1 MLIIVK
7 TRLLCDLMKTP
18 YKASTENS
26 SEETRPNYIIETWD
40 KPQPSTRRRNIRRGL
55 RTGCL
60 VFGVIFT
67 CLLVTASV
75 YFLMPIR
82 TNLLVLGIDRTPEGT
97 SLGRSD
103 TNILITIKPLRP
115 YVGFLSIPRDLWVTI
130 PGVGENRINT
140 AHYFAEGQEPG
151 SGPYASLD
159 TIEQNFGVHVEH
171 FLRIRFD
178 GIVELVEAMGGLD
191 IELLN
196 PKAGFPPGEHHLSG
210 EQSLAFVR
218 DRQGTDDFFRMQQGQ
233 FFITEVV
240 EQLIQPKTW
249 PRIPAV
255 VGAINRSIDTNL
267 PLWVWP
273 RLAFALLR
281 SGTGGIDYQVIGR
294 DMVSSSTTSEGAQVL
309 IPDWS
314 LINPMV
320 EEIFGE

>member
-1 MLIIVK
+1 
-7 TRLLCDLMKTP
+7 MKP
-18 YKASTENS
+18 RYKASTENS
-26 SEETRPNYIIETWD
+26 SEETRPNYVIETWD
-40 KPQPSTRRRNIRRGL
+40 KPHPSSRGRAFRRVL

-67 CLLVTASV
+67 CLLVLASV
-75 YFLMPIR
+75 YLLMPFR

-97 SLGRSD
+97 ALGRSD

-115 YVGFLSIPRDLWVTI
+115 YIGMLSIPRDLWVTI

-151 SGPYASLD
+151 SGPYAALD
-159 TIEQNFGVHVEH
+159 TIEQNFRVHVEH
-171 FLRIRFD
+171 YLRIRFD
-178 GIVELVEAMGGLD
+178 GIVDLVDAMGGLD

-196 PKAGFPPGEHHLSG
+196 PMAGLPPGEHHLSG

-233 FFITEVV
+233 FFVTEII

-255 VGAINRSIDTNL
+255 VVAINDSIDTNL

-273 RLAFALLR
+273 RLAFALVR
-281 SGTGGIDYQVIGR
+281 SGTSGIDYQVIGR
-294 DMVSSSTTSEGAQVL
+294 DMVSSTTTSEGAQIL
-309 IPDWS
+309 IPDWL
-314 LINPMV
+314 LINPLV
-320 EEIFGE
+320 EGIFGQ

>member
-1 MLIIVK
+1 
-7 TRLLCDLMKTP
+7 MKPP
-18 YKASTENS
+18 YKASTENH
-26 SEETRPNYIIETWD
+26 SEETRPNYVIETWD
-40 KPQPSTRRRNIRRGL
+40 KPHPSSRSRAIRSIV

-60 VFGVIFT
+60 VLGVIFA

-75 YFLMPIR
+75 YFLMPFR
-82 TNLLVLGIDRTPEGT
+82 TNLLVLGIDRSPEGT

-103 TNILITIKPLRP
+103 TNILMTIKPLRP
-115 YVGFLSIPRDLWVTI
+115 YVGILSVPRDLWVTI

-151 SGPYASLD
+151 SGPFAAMD
-159 TIEQNFGVHVEH
+159 TIELNFGVHVEH

-178 GIVELVEAMGGLD
+178 GIVELVESMGGLD

-196 PKAGFPPGEHHLSG
+196 PMAGLPPGEHHLSG

-218 DRQGTDDFFRMQQGQ
+218 DRQGTDDFFRIQQGQ

-255 VGAINRSIDTNL
+255 VGVINRSIDTNL

-273 RLAFALLR
+273 RLAFALVR
-281 SGTGGIDYQVIGR
+281 TGTRGVDYQAIGR
-294 DMVSSSTTSEGAQVL
+294 DMVSSTTTSEGAQVL
-309 IPDWS
+309 IPDWA
-314 LINPMV
+314 LINPLV

>member
-1 MLIIVK
+1 
-7 TRLLCDLMKTP
+7 MKP
-18 YKASTENS
+18 RYKASTENS
-26 SEETRPNYIIETWD
+26 SEETRPNYVIETWD
-40 KPQPSTRRRNIRRGL
+40 KPHLSSRGREFRRVL

-60 VFGVIFT
+60 VFSVIFT
-67 CLLVTASV
+67 CLLVLASV
-75 YFLMPIR
+75 YLLMPFR

-115 YVGFLSIPRDLWVTI
+115 YVGLLSIPRDLWVTI

-151 SGPYASLD
+151 SGPYAALY
-159 TIEQNFGVHVEH
+159 TIENNFGVHVEH

-178 GIVELVEAMGGLD
+178 GIVDLVDAMGGLN

-196 PKAGFPPGEHHLSG
+196 SMAGLPPGEHHLSG

-233 FFITEVV
+233 FFVTEII
-240 EQLIQPKTW
+240 EQLIQPKNW

-255 VGAINRSIDTNL
+255 VVAINDSIDTNL

-273 RLAFALLR
+273 RLAFAMLR
-281 SGTGGIDYQVIGR
+281 SGTSGIDYQVIGR
-294 DMVSSSTTSEGAQVL
+294 DMVSSTTTTEGAQVL

-314 LINPMV
+314 LINPLV
-320 EEIFGE
+320 DGIFGQ

>member
-1 MLIIVK
+1 
-7 TRLLCDLMKTP
+7 MKP
-18 YKASTENS
+18 RYKASTENS
-26 SEETRPNYIIETWD
+26 SEETRPNYVIETWD
-40 KPQPSTRRRNIRRGL
+40 KPHLSSRGRAFRRVL

-60 VFGVIFT
+60 VFSVIFT
-67 CLLVTASV
+67 CLLVLASV
-75 YFLMPIR
+75 YLLMPFR

-115 YVGFLSIPRDLWVTI
+115 YVGLLSIPRDLWVTI

-151 SGPYASLD
+151 SGPYAALN
-159 TIEQNFGVHVEH
+159 TIENNFGVHVEH

-178 GIVELVEAMGGLD
+178 GIVDLVDAMGGLN

-196 PKAGFPPGEHHLSG
+196 SMAGLPPGEHHLSG

-233 FFITEVV
+233 FFVTEII
-240 EQLIQPKTW
+240 EQLIQPKNW

-255 VGAINRSIDTNL
+255 VVAINDSIDTNL

-273 RLAFALLR
+273 RLAFAMLR
-281 SGTGGIDYQVIGR
+281 SGTSGIDYQVIGR
-294 DMVSSSTTSEGAQVL
+294 DMVSSTTTNEGAQVL

-314 LINPMV
+314 LINPLV
-320 EEIFGE
+320 DGIFGQ

>member
-1 MLIIVK
+1 
-7 TRLLCDLMKTP
+7 MKP
-18 YKASTENS
+18 RYKASTENS
-26 SEETRPNYIIETWD
+26 SEETRPNYVIETWD
-40 KPQPSTRRRNIRRGL
+40 KPHLSSRGRAFRRVL

-60 VFGVIFT
+60 VFSVIFT
-67 CLLVTASV
+67 CLLVLASV
-75 YFLMPIR
+75 YLLMPFR

-115 YVGFLSIPRDLWVTI
+115 YVGLLSIPRDLWVTI

-151 SGPYASLD
+151 SGPYAALN
-159 TIEQNFGVHVEH
+159 TIENNFGVHVEH

-178 GIVELVEAMGGLD
+178 GIVDLVDAMGGLN

-196 PKAGFPPGEHHLSG
+196 SMAGLPPGEHHLSG

-233 FFITEVV
+233 FFVTEII
-240 EQLIQPKTW
+240 EQLIQPKNW

-255 VGAINRSIDTNL
+255 VVAINDSIDTNL

-273 RLAFALLR
+273 RLAFAMLR
-281 SGTGGIDYQVIGR
+281 SGTSGIDYQVIGR
-294 DMVSSSTTSEGAQVL
+294 DMVSSTTTTEGAQVL

-314 LINPMV
+314 LINPLV
-320 EEIFGE
+320 DGIFGQ